1 MHQATES
8 VELRLDPAQHILEL
22 FIVQWDMPDRTQR
35 LDLMRVFQPIDLGL
49 PALVA
54 QAVCRNLTRIRA
66 SALADH
72 DVALNALQA
81 EMITRHGS

>member
-22 FIVQWDMPDRTQR
+22 FIVQWDMPDRTHR
-35 LDLMRVFQPIDLGL
+35 LDLMRVLQPIDFGL

-54 QAVCRNLTRIRA
+54 QAVCRNLARIRA